1 LGAII
6 PGMLFSVVAE
16 GVYLTGL
23 VVTLGADKL
32 RLLPPSLSLTM
43 LALVPIVA
51 LFAATMASLVSSR
64 VRTFNTAQQV
74 SGLVL
79 LPLWAVVFGVAV
91 KLRTWGAWSLI
102 ALVLALLAIDI
113 GLTIFAATTWRRE
126 EVLAKQ

>member
-1 LGAII
+1 
-6 PGMLFSVVAE
+6 VVAE

-113 GLTIFAATTWRRE
+113 GLDDLRRHH
-126 EVLAKQ
+126 LAP